1 MELTLKSLAFR
12 SAKHVLLSS
21 LSLMVRSLLRR
32 YCAQVIHCI
41 QILMLLALTPIG
53 FLRLNPIDLHQRK
66 LLCEFT
72 KHRLQMHSGHREA
85 PAHDLVR
92 RKNDHE
98 GVLVDEIRDELDLA
112 DLRE

>member
-1 MELTLKSLAFR
+1 VNPARVELTLKSLAFR

-72 KHRLQMHSGHREA
+72 TMNLRVIFRELLDFLLQVSQ
-85 PAHDLVR
+85 
-92 RKNDHE
+92 NS
-98 GVLVDEIRDELDLA
+98 
-112 DLRE
+112 